1 MRQRKILNDN
11 EWTGWLRIMKS
22 AFEQGT
28 LGEMWE
34 SKIEMEKWF
43 DPAFRNLSIGSWLR
57 GSSGKRHHGKIL
69 NTLPTLKECACS
81 Q

>member
-1 MRQRKILNDN
+1 MVSTTIFFRFEKHINHVLHVFHMRQRNILNDN

-22 AFEQGT
+22 AFGQGT

-43 DPAFRNLSIGSWLR
+43 DPAFQKFVNRELASR
-57 GSSGKRHHGKIL
+57 K
-69 NTLPTLKECACS
+69 
-81 Q
+81 